1 MNQIPPDRERLVE
14 DMGIRWGRGERVLVE
29 SYLSSDP
36 ALRDTPE
43 VLLDLIYQEV
53 VLREQQG
60 ETPTLEEYK
69 GRFPELASQLVKQF
83 EVHQLLPSRLSLG
96 VLGLRYAH
104 RFRDARACRLDVP
117 PNGRAWRGGRGLADR
132 PAQH

>member
-69 GRFPELASQLVKQF
+69 GRSRAGFSAREAVRGASTPPKQALAGSA
-83 EVHQLLPSRLSLG
+83 G
-96 VLGLRYAH
+96 TRYAR

-117 PNGRAWRGGRGLADR
+117 PNGRAWRGGRGLAR
-132 PAQH
+132 H